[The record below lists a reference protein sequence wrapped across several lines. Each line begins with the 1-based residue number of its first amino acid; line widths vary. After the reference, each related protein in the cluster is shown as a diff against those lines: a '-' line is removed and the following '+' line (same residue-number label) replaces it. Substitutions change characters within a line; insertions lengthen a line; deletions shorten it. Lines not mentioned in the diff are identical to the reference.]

1 MWTWFKDFLFS
12 ILVALESLVGDWGLA
27 IIVLTVILR
36 IILLPLTLK
45 QMKSTAAMQL
55 LTPKLQE
62 IQQKYADDPQR
73 LNEEMM
79 KFYAENKFNPAAGCL
94 PMLVQM
100 PIFIALFNVLRIQVP
115 EGASFYNLVSPLT
128 STPQEVLT
136 NNGIIAALPFLILV
150 VFFGVSTLIPMLLQS
165 KADKNMKLMGG
176 MMSVM
181 MLYFGFISPAGV
193 LLYWDTSSLWGIAQQ
208 LIINKKTKLE
218 AESEEAD
225 TVKPIEVDVV
235 RTERKQRPKKKR

>member
-12 ILVALESLVGDWGLA
+12 ILVALESVVGDWGLA

-100 PIFIALFNVLRIQVP
+100 PIFIALFNVLRTQVP

-150 VFFGVSTLIPMLLQS
+150 VLFGVSTLIPMLLQS

>member
-12 ILVALESLVGDWGLA
+12 ILVALESVVGDWGLA

-100 PIFIALFNVLRIQVP
+100 PIFIALFNVLRTQVP

-218 AESEEAD
+218 AETEEAD

>member
-100 PIFIALFNVLRIQVP
+100 PIFIALFNVLRTQVP

>member
-12 ILVALESLVGDWGLA
+12 ILVALESVVGDWGLA

-100 PIFIALFNVLRIQVP
+100 PIFIALFNVLRTQVP